1 MDLHEA
7 SMPAAPA
14 WLSAVRAGRGPIYL
28 AIANALAG
36 AVGRGEVQP
45 GERLPP
51 HRALAA
57 ALGVDLTTVTRAYA
71 EARRRGLLDAAVGRG
86 TFVRTDVALPDAGA
100 PPTIVDMSMNLPP
113 QPSDPPLRDLLRD
126 GIGRLLRHEDT
137 ATLMAYRTGAGTLQ
151 DRAAGAAWLRPVLG
165 PISPGR
171 VLVCPGA
178 QSAMHAILATL
189 SRPGDALVTES
200 LAYPGLR
207 ALAAHMGLTL
217 LGAPMD
223 AEGLLPDALDA
234 ICRDRAPRAIVCTPT
249 HQNPT
254 TATMGAARREAVAA
268 VARRH
273 NIVLIEDD
281 AYGLLPADQPRALS
295 AYAPERSFYVAT
307 TAKTLSPGLR
317 TAFLVAPPGAHANQ
331 IMTAL
336 RAATMMASPLLTG
349 LVCLWIRDGTAL
361 SILGAIR
368 AEAIARQ
375 RLAASIL
382 PAAFAARP
390 DSLHCWLELPSH
402 WRQAEF
408 VAYVRTRGV
417 ALVASDSFSIS
428 GLPPNAV
435 RVALGV
441 APDQDRLTEALI
453 DVRDALQAPMP
464 AQFDDVI

>member
-1 MDLHEA
+1 
-7 SMPAAPA
+7 MPAAPA
-14 WLSAVRAGRGPIYL
+14 WLNTVRAGRGPIYL

-51 HRALAA
+51 HRTLAA

-86 TFVRTDVALPDAGA
+86 TFVRTDVALPDAGV

-137 ATLMAYRTGAGTLQ
+137 ATLMAYRTGAGTPQ

-165 PISPGR
+165 PVSPAR

-178 QSAMHAILATL
+178 QSAMHAVLATL
-189 SRPGDALVTES
+189 TRPGDTLVTEA

-217 LGAPMD
+217 LGTPMD
-223 AEGLLPDALDA
+223 GEGMLPDALDA
-234 ICRDRAPRAIVCTPT
+234 ICRDRTPRAIVCTPT

-254 TATMGAARREAVAA
+254 TATMGAARREAVAG

-273 NIVLIEDD
+273 NLVLIEDD
-281 AYGLLPADQPRALS
+281 AYGLLAADPPRALS

-317 TAFLVAPPGAHANQ
+317 TAFLVAPPGAYATQ

-349 LVCLWIRDGTAL
+349 LVCLWIRDGTA
-361 SILGAIR
+361 SAILGAIR

-382 PAAFAARP
+382 PPGFASRP
-390 DSLHCWLELPSH
+390 DSLHCWLELPAH
-402 WRQAEF
+402 WRQSEF

-441 APDQDRLTEALI
+441 APDQDRLTEALG
-453 DVRDALQAPMP
+453 DVRDAMLAAMP
-464 AQFDDVI
+464 AQFQDVI

>member
-1 MDLHEA
+1 MDLHEPP
-7 SMPAAPA
+7 MPGAPA

-51 HRALAA
+51 HRTLAA
-57 ALGVDLTTVTRAYA
+57 ALGVDLTTVTRAYG

-137 ATLMAYRTGAGTLQ
+137 ATLMAYRTGAGTPQ

-189 SRPGDALVTES
+189 TRPGDALVTES

-217 LGAPMD
+217 FGAPMD

-273 NIVLIEDD
+273 NLVLIEDD
-281 AYGLLPADQPRALS
+281 AYGLLPADPLRALS
-295 AYAPERSFYVAT
+295 TYAPERSFYVAT

-382 PAAFAARP
+382 PAGFASRP
-390 DSLHCWLELPSH
+390 DSLHCWLDLPSH

-453 DVRDALQAPMP
+453 DVRDAMQSPMP
-464 AQFDDVI
+464 AQFADVI